1 MIKLFEDIFGPGFWA
16 NVIFAVS
23 RCDDTFDS
31 KVLKKYKNGRLL
43 LRWHFGKAHV
53 DLRTQTEQEW
63 TDDMNKEFSQLSHK
77 VGSKKSYCHF
87 AARRI

>member
-23 RCDDTFDS
+23 RCDTFDS
-31 KVLKKYKNGRLL
+31 IFLEKYKNGQLL

-77 VGSKKSYCHF
+77 VGSKKSCCLF
-87 AARRI
+87 AAPRI